1 MTHPSHSRDRQPLHS
16 ETPPEDWPAWR
27 RKLHE
32 IIFEADT
39 TAGKRFDV
47 FLFWLIA
54 LSVAAVML
62 ESVDSINEKYGA
74 YLNGFEWAFTIAF
87 TIEYILRLIAVRKP
101 SSYIFSFFGVID
113 LMACLPT
120 YLSLFFPHSEYLLVI
135 RILRMLRV
143 FRVLKMARHLRE
155 GAVILNALRA
165 SRAKITVFLFGILSL
180 TIIMGT
186 IMYLVESPGP
196 LNPIGPDD
204 PPSQFTS
211 IPQSVYWAI
220 VTITTVGYGD
230 ITPSTVFGQLLAAMM
245 MIMGYAIIAV
255 PTGVV
260 TVELIREFKDD
271 LQISTKTCDECL
283 VEGHRMDAKFCYFCG
298 AGLEPDAEPE
308 PEPEPGIQPPTQQ
321 PPSAPG

>member
-1 MTHPSHSRDRQPLHS
+1 MTQTSRPK
-16 ETPPEDWPAWR
+16 ETEKAPAHWPGWR
-27 RKLHE
+27 SRLQE

-39 TAGKRFDV
+39 PAGRRFDV
-47 FLFWLIA
+47 ALLWLIA

-62 ESVDSINEKYGA
+62 ESVESIEAEYGLL
-74 YLNGFEWAFTIAF
+74 LNTLEWTFTILF
-87 TIEYILRLIAVRKP
+87 TIEYILRIICVRKP
-101 SSYIFSFFGVID
+101 SSYIFSFFGIID

-120 YLSLFFPHSEYLLVI
+120 YLSLLFPHSEYLLVI

-143 FRVLKMARHLRE
+143 FRILKMARHLRE

-165 SRAKITVFLFGILSL
+165 SRAKVTVFLFGILAL

-186 IMYLVESPGP
+186 LLYLVESPSA
-196 LNPIGPDD
+196 LNSPTSPEA

-211 IPQSVYWAI
+211 IPKSVYWAI

-230 ITPSTVFGQLLAAMM
+230 ITPTTIVGRCLAAVM

-283 VEGHRMDAKFCYFCG
+283 VEGHRMDARFCYFCG
-298 AGLEPDAEPE
+298 ANLNQDQEPE
-308 PEPEPGIQPPTQQ
+308 PRSSLPPS
-321 PPSAPG
+321 PPRHPSAPG